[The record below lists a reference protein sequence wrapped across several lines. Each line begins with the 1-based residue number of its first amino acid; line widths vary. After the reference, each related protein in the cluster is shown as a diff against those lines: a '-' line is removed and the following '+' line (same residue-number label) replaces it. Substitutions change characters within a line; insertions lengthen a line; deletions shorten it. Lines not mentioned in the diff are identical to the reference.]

1 MSARPSI
8 LLAIVALTSF
18 VAKPASAQDYSFE
31 RYGELEAEMIAAD
44 EARASAEPETD
55 EWEEL
60 STQAIDARQE
70 LATYLH
76 EWIDTGDLDADTA
89 DYAERARLLLYENL
103 VHLYVD
109 SEDCDAAR
117 DALDQLSALDDSA
130 DAELASAYVSAA
142 RAALGCDVTV
152 VVATVEPVEAG
163 TDPGMT
169 ERPERR
175 SNAAGI
181 ALIGGGTA
189 LVATAAVW
197 NFTLLDE
204 RNEHRDSNGCLGDCA
219 VRVAELGDQIDSAKV
234 PIAILF
240 SAGLASAAIGSVMVL
255 TRGADDE
262 PQTTVQLGAGWAGVE
277 LRGRVFG
284 GAR

>member
-1 MSARPSI
+1 
-8 LLAIVALTSF
+8 
-18 VAKPASAQDYSFE
+18 
-31 RYGELEAEMIAAD
+31 
-44 EARASAEPETD
+44 
-55 EWEEL
+55 
-60 STQAIDARQE
+60 
-70 LATYLH
+70 
-76 EWIDTGDLDADTA
+76 
-89 DYAERARLLLYENL
+89 
-103 VHLYVD
+103 
-109 SEDCDAAR
+109 
-117 DALDQLSALDDSA
+117 
-130 DAELASAYVSAA
+130 
-142 RAALGCDVTV
+142 
-152 VVATVEPVEAG
+152 
-163 TDPGMT
+163 MT